1 MRRLRICTICCLM
14 TLLVSCKGTP
24 VESVTEVQ
32 NGAFKI
38 LVRSQEFHHSGSVNV
53 DICVANTSS
62 HNFPPES
69 KSQCFLKGY
78 DFSGLSA
85 KWLGPR
91 VIEVSFSSGRV
102 SHFTNSAFAYPGGP
116 IPEEFHIVLCDG
128 CDTASKAYLPEG
140 TAHP

>member
-1 MRRLRICTICCLM
+1 MRWLRICTMWCLM
-14 TLLVSCKGTP
+14 ILLVSCKGTP
-24 VESVTEVQ
+24 VESVIEVQ

-38 LVRSQEFHHSGSVNV
+38 VVRSQELHHSGSVNV

-85 KWLGPR
+85 RWLGPR

-102 SHFTNSAFAYPGGP
+102 AHFTNSAFAYPGGP
-116 IPEEFHIVLCDG
+116 IPEEFHTLLCDG
-128 CDTASKAYLPEG
+128 CEAASKEG
-140 TAHP
+140 KVNSSQ

>member
-1 MRRLRICTICCLM
+1 M

-62 HNFPPES
+62 HNFPP
-69 KSQCFLKGY
+69 
-78 DFSGLSA
+78 
-85 KWLGPR
+85 R
-91 VIEVSFSSGRV
+91 VNR
-102 SHFTNSAFAYPGGP
+102 N
-116 IPEEFHIVLCDG
+116 
-128 CDTASKAYLPEG
+128 AS
-140 TAHP
+140 